1 MSINFDTA
9 TTAAIEDPSR
19 VAVQLLLNELRGA
32 AFVWPLA
39 RDLSN
44 QVFDGSLTVVIPRAK
59 GFAVGNAPMGV
70 GTNTDAFGGRFSNAA
85 RTFSR
90 DTLVIDRFKS
100 VHDYIYD
107 LDQDKSRIDLRA
119 NFLME
124 APASLAEFLEADIT
138 ESLYAGKSLSNGA
151 STVTY
156 SASDL
161 GSQTIGNYVRFSGSE
176 GSTANALVEVSQLDD
191 IAIAMSQ
198 FKIPKA
204 DRIFLASPKQARKLA
219 ANSAIRDASQYGTNE
234 SILNGEVARISGFR
248 IIESTFLA
256 PDRAVAFH
264 MDAIYKALLQD
275 ADVESS
281 RQHEILADL
290 LTITVK
296 YGCQT
301 IRDGGFIFPM
311 GSAAEAGGL
320 LASVNAGVLAD
331 QVNLSSGNPGDTQ
344 LENNT
349 LGSSKS

>member
-19 VAVQLLLNELRGA
+19 IAVQLLLNELRGS

-44 QVFDGSLTVVIPRAK
+44 QVFDGSLSVIIPRAK
-59 GFAVGNAPMGV
+59 GFAVGNAPGGV
-70 GTNTDAFGGRFSNAA
+70 GTATDAFGGRFSNSA
-85 RTFSR
+85 RTFAR
-90 DTLVIDRFKS
+90 DTLTIDRFKA

-107 LDQDKSRIDLRA
+107 LDQDKSRVDLRG

-124 APASLAEFLEADIT
+124 APASLAEYLEADAT
-138 ESLYAGKSLSNGA
+138 AVLYRGA
-151 STVTY
+151 SNATDGGTE
-156 SASDL
+156 A
-161 GSQTIGNYVRFSGSE
+161 GANTQYVQFSGSE

-191 IAIAMSQ
+191 VAIAMSSV
-198 FKIPKA
+198 KIPKM
-204 DRIFLASPKQARKLA
+204 DRIFIASPKQARKLA

-248 IIESTFLA
+248 IIESPFLA
-256 PDRAVAFH
+256 PEKAVAFH
-264 MDAIYKALLQD
+264 MDGIWKALLQD

-296 YGCQT
+296 YGLECP
-301 IRDGGFIFPM
+301 R
-311 GSAAEAGGL
+311 AGGL
-320 LASVNAGVLAD
+320 IWAMGNEATHALAISGGILAD
-331 QVNLSSGNPGDTQ
+331 QTMVTAGVPGETNNPSNSEGSPLS
-344 LENNT
+344 
-349 LGSSKS
+349 

>member
-44 QVFDGSLTVVIPRAK
+44 QVFDGSLSVIIPRAK
-59 GFAVGNAPMGV
+59 GFSVGNAPGGV
-70 GTNTDAFGGRFSNAA
+70 GTNTDAFGNRYGNAA
-85 RTFSR
+85 RTFAR
-90 DTLVIDRFKS
+90 DVLAIDRFKS
-100 VHDYIYD
+100 VHDFIYD
-107 LDQDKSRIDLRA
+107 LDQDRSRIDLRA

-124 APASLAEFLEADIT
+124 APASLAEYLEADIT
-138 ESLYAGKSLSNGA
+138 ESLYAGKSFNKTTGIVA
-151 STVTY
+151 G
-156 SASDL
+156 DL
-161 GSQTIGNYVRFSGSE
+161 GTNTIANYLQFSGSE

-198 FKIPKA
+198 VKIPKS

-248 IIESTFLA
+248 IVESTFLA

-290 LTITVK
+290 LSITVK
-296 YGCQT
+296 YGFQT
-301 IRDGGFIFPM
+301 IRDGGLIFPL
-311 GSAAEAGGL
+311 GSAAQSGGL
-320 LASVNAGVLAD
+320 LASVQAGVLS
-331 QVNLSSGNPGDTQ
+331 NETTNPPGNTTDPD
-344 LENNT
+344 NS
-349 LGSSKS
+349 LGSPIS